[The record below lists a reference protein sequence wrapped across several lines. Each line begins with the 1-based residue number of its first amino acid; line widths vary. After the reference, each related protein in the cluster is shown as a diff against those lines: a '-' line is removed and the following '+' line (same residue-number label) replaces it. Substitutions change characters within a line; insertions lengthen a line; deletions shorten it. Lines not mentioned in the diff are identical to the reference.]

1 MIKKKYRIMQISNK
15 EILTKSSD
23 RLRFIDDFDSSD
35 EAEEYIVKMLKCA
48 DYEFTIIPVYQ
59 RS

>member
-1 MIKKKYRIMQISNK
+1 MQISNK